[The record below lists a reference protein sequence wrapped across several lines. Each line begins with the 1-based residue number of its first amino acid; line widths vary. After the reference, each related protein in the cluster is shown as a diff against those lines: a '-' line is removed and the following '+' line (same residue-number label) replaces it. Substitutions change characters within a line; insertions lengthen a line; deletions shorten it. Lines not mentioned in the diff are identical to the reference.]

1 MDNMLCDELLQ
12 EIFMKLPPSSSS
24 SVSLVSKRWLSLF
37 RSSRTSLSLRLL
49 PPFPG
54 VASLCSLL
62 SDHSSLSSLSLFLS
76 SDSAA
81 TAAST
86 DSAVSDYILAAVSS
100 CCPRLRALRFMSGP
114 VSLSSLNSLST
125 ACTRLTSL
133 CINLPRPISLRWVLS
148 FPSLREL
155 AITWSSGGQEI
166 DPSNQLEVWESDEIG
181 TELGLQSLCLVG
193 IRRDDWGVGWLWSSC
208 KKLKKLR
215 LQSCQGIGGPY
226 SSFVQCLQNL
236 EEVELRTCRSV
247 IDGVLFHLAENCQF
261 LNSLLVYD
269 GGSRDGLLYFFS
281 HCRSNLQKLDL
292 RLPLDLNNDHLSA
305 MASKLRGLLSL
316 RLQNCCLVTGEGLKL
331 LGTSGASSGLEEL
344 ALINCDVVERES
356 GLLATLGQHLRQ
368 LRKLDLSHNELL
380 LDKEFISMSVSCT
393 HLSDLKLRGCKGLT
407 NAAIV
412 AVLRS
417 CKFLE
422 NVDIMHCGGIESEA
436 IEVFV
441 EKCPKLRRINVEE
454 NKLSDEAKTWAS
466 NRFIEVVV

>member
-1 MDNMLCDELLQ
+1 
-12 EIFMKLPPSSSS
+12 MKLPPSSSS
-24 SVSLVSKRWLSLF
+24 SVSLVSKRWLYLF

-49 PPFPG
+49 PRFSDI
-54 VASLCSLL
+54 ASLSSLL

-76 SDSAA
+76 SDSASA
-81 TAAST
+81 
-86 DSAVSDYILAAVSS
+86 DSAVSDYVLAVVSS
-100 CCPRLRALRFMSGP
+100 RCSRLRALRFMSGP

-125 ACTRLTSL
+125 ACTCLTSL
-133 CINLPRPISLRWVLS
+133 CINLPRPVSLRWVLS
-148 FPSLREL
+148 FPSLTEL
-155 AITWSSGGQEI
+155 AITWPSSGGQEI
-166 DPSNQLEVWESDEIG
+166 DPSNQFEVWESDE
-181 TELGLQSLCLVG
+181 TVAELGLQSLCLVG
-193 IRRDDWGVGWLWSSC
+193 IRRDDWGAGWLWRSC
-208 KKLKKLR
+208 KNLKKLR

-226 SSFVQCLQNL
+226 SSFVQCLRNL
-236 EEVELRTCRSV
+236 EEIELRTCRSV
-247 IDGVLFHLAENCQF
+247 VDGVLLHLAENCQF

-269 GGSRDGLLYFFS
+269 GGSRDGLLHFFF

-305 MASKLRGLLSL
+305 MAANFRGLSSL

-331 LGTSGASSGLEEL
+331 LGTSMASCGLEEL

-356 GLLATLGQHLRQ
+356 GLLATLGQQLRQ

-407 NAAIV
+407 NAAMIS
-412 AVLRS
+412 VLRS

-436 IEVFV
+436 VEVFV
-441 EKCPKLRRINVEE
+441 EKSPKLRRINVEE
-454 NKLSDEAKTWAS
+454 NKLSNAAKMWAS
-466 NRFIEVVV
+466 NRCIEVVY